1 MNIYEKQKKKLGLTT
16 KEYAQLLNMP
26 YEVVKDIIYEKE
38 GDYSMEVKNV
48 LRNNMFNRHQEIEN
62 SEDTKIKVL
71 EIKNKEIDYLDWYNK
86 EYTKEMLFDKL
97 KINSIVE
104 FEKKY
109 LIEVNNKKASH
120 WFYTTIVPKI
130 SYAGHEIQKDKK
142 REFVKQL
149 YDIIVND
156 NEKQY
161 SIVQRGRVINNN
173 VNEVMR
179 WYKNFDFNKYLEE
192 NHLTQLDLSK
202 RTGLSKSTLN
212 NLINNQST
220 MKYTSSQMK
229 ELYNYFHLID
239 MPKTSVS
246 VEDIR
251 KAQINGDTNKV
262 QELKEQYIEDK
273 RQQNCR
279 DKKYYVI
286 KNDKLEFDEPKPLV
300 FNDSDFEPP
309 KEHIDSKNEALRKL
323 LINRLTE
330 EKMLIELF
338 GGKIC

>member
-1 MNIYEKQKKKLGLTT
+1 MNIYEKQKKKFGLTT
-16 KEYAQLLNMP
+16 REYAQLLNMP

-109 LIEVNNKKASH
+109 NIEVNNKKASH

-156 NEKQY
+156 NEEQYLIKDTNLQKQFETHVHNKKCY
-161 SIVQRGRVINNN
+161 SGKKIYGSFI
-173 VNEVMR
+173 MD
-179 WYKNFDFNKYLEE
+179 WYKNFDFKKYLND
-192 NHLTQLDLSK
+192 NHITQLDLSK
-202 RTGLSKSTLN
+202 RTGISTSTLN
-212 NLINNQST
+212 NLINRQAT
-220 MKYTSSQMK
+220 MTYTTAQMK

-239 MPKTSVS
+239 IP
-246 VEDIR
+246 
-251 KAQINGDTNKV
+251 
-262 QELKEQYIEDK
+262 K
-273 RQQNCR
+273 RQYQ
-279 DKKYYVI
+279 
-286 KNDKLEFDEPKPLV
+286 
-300 FNDSDFEPP
+300 
-309 KEHIDSKNEALRKL
+309 
-323 LINRLTE
+323 
-330 EKMLIELF
+330 
-338 GGKIC
+338 

>member
-16 KEYAQLLNMP
+16 REYAQLLNMP

-62 SEDTKIKVL
+62 NEDTKIKVL

-97 KINSIVE
+97 NINSIVE
-104 FEKKY
+104 FENKY
-109 LIEVNNKKASH
+109 YIEVNNKKASH

-161 SIVQRGRVINNN
+161 SISQRERVINNN

-179 WYKNFDFNKYLEE
+179 WYKNFDFDKYLEE

-202 RTGLSKSTLN
+202 RTGISTSTLN
-212 NLINNQST
+212 NLINRQAT
-220 MKYTSSQMK
+220 MTYTTTQMK
-229 ELYNYFHLID
+229 ELYKYFYSTGAIN
-239 MPKTSVS
+239 KTNNLDFSVS
-246 VEDIR
+246 NFIDEQTKDDEDEKNIEVCGSWFS
-251 KAQINGDTNKV
+251 K
-262 QELKEQYIEDK
+262 KEY
-273 RQQNCR
+273 
-279 DKKYYVI
+279 
-286 KNDKLEFDEPKPLV
+286 DKLAG
-300 FNDSDFEPP
+300 
-309 KEHIDSKNEALRKL
+309 KEARDDILRKL
-323 LINRLTE
+323 LINRLTEE